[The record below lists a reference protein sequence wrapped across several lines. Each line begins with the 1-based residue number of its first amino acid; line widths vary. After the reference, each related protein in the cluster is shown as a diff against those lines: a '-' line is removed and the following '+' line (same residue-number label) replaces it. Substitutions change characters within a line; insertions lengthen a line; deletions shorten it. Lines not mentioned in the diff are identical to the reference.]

1 MQTLDWLRL
10 EQGLLTGVTG
20 EALEPRR
27 ERDPLPPTAE
37 DDEDVDDIQHRNAI
51 VSERR
56 RRLVIKLNKVL
67 VW

>member
-1 MQTLDWLRL
+1 V
-10 EQGLLTGVTG
+10 TGV
-20 EALEPRR
+20 ALEPRR